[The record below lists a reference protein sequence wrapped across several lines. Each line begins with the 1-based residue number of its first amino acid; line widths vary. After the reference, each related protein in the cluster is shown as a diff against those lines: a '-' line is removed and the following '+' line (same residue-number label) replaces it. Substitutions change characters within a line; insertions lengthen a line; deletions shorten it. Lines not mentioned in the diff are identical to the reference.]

1 MHEFMRFCAVG
12 GVAFMVDAGVL
23 ELLIALE
30 MPALAARVF
39 SIAVALQCSYLL
51 HGAFTYRT
59 HHGYSIQSW
68 RLFMTS
74 NLLGAAINYAVFAGV
89 LGAALGPDAES
100 SRWIALVAGT
110 GVALFFNHWANRRF
124 AFARKEP

>member
-1 MHEFMRFCAVG
+1 
-12 GVAFMVDAGVL
+12 MVDAGAL

-51 HGAFTYRT
+51 HGAFTYRA
-59 HHGYSIQSW
+59 HHGYSMQNW

-89 LGAALGPDAES
+89 LGAAIGPDAES
-100 SRWIALVAGT
+100 SRLIALVAGT
-110 GVALFFNHWANRRF
+110 SIALFFNHWANRRF